1 MIAITDLLA
10 TAEQAGLSF
19 ISQSQDKL
27 APATRALHR
36 EVLHAF
42 LDTGAAPSLSWLGD
56 QATRLGLEPHLAIR
70 QLAEADLVHLADSSV
85 AVAYPFS
92 GVPTNNRVQPDGGPP
107 IYAMCA
113 IDALGILLMTGRD
126 GVISSTD
133 PQTEAPIR
141 VVRHGSDWEW
151 TPTSTVILVCVAQS
165 CSTAAESC
173 CPHVA
178 FYTSAGEAGAYLR
191 SHPALI
197 GTVADHTEA
206 LALADSAFGSLLGG
220 SGAAARS

>member
-1 MIAITDLLA
+1 MNATTDLIA
-10 TAEQAGLSF
+10 AAEQAGLSF

-27 APATRALHR
+27 APATRTLHR
-36 EVLHAF
+36 ELLHAF
-42 LDTGAAPSLSWLGD
+42 LDTGAAPSPSWLED
-56 QATRLGLEPHLAIR
+56 QATRLGLEPHLTIR

-113 IDALGILLMTGRD
+113 VDALGILLMTGRD
-126 GVISSTD
+126 GVVSATD
-133 PQTEAPIR
+133 PKTEAPIR

-151 TPTSTVILVCVAQS
+151 TPNSTVVLIGVTQS

-178 FYTSAGEAGAYLR
+178 FYTSAEGAEAYLR
-191 SHPALI
+191 THPEII
-197 GTVADHTEA
+197 GTVANHTEA
-206 LALADSAFGSLLGG
+206 VELADFAFGSLLGEPEG
-220 SGAAARS
+220 EARS